1 MDGEKYAV
9 PITALPDGEL
19 IARLQAGDENIF
31 TQLVEHY
38 HASMVR
44 IAAIYVNE
52 FAIAEE
58 VVQDTWI
65 AILKGLDRFEGR
77 SSFKTWIFTILSNR
91 AKTRATRESRYV
103 PLELDDEPDDDNPHA
118 IHFNP
123 PGHPGANVWADDSIP
138 HRWESVP
145 ETQLLDHETRS
156 IIFRTIESLSP
167 NQQQVIRLRDV
178 DGFSAEEVCNMLQL
192 SESNQRV
199 LLHRARER
207 VRQALD
213 SYFAQE

>member
-1 MDGEKYAV
+1 MDGGKHAV
-9 PITALPDGEL
+9 TITTLPDGEL
-19 IARLQAGDENIF
+19 IARLRAGDESIF
-31 TQLVEHY
+31 AQLVEHY
-38 HASMVR
+38 NASMVR

-65 AILKGLDRFEGR
+65 AVLKGLDRFEGR

-91 AKTRATRESRYV
+91 AKTRATRENRYV
-103 PLELDDEPDDDNPHA
+103 PLELNDEPDDTDSGMPHFYPANHPHA
-118 IHFNP
+118 
-123 PGHPGANVWADDSIP
+123 GVWVDGYIP
-138 HRWESVP
+138 HKWENIP
-145 ETQLLDHETRS
+145 ETQLLGQETRG

-167 NQQQVIRLRDV
+167 NQQQVIRLRDI

>member
-1 MDGEKYAV
+1 MDGGKHAV
-9 PITALPDGEL
+9 TITTLPDNEL
-19 IARLQAGDENIF
+19 IARLRAGDENIF
-31 TQLVEHY
+31 AQLVEHY
-38 HASMVR
+38 NASMVR

-65 AILKGLDRFEGR
+65 AVLKGLDRFEGR

-91 AKTRATRESRYV
+91 AKTRATRENRYV
-103 PLELDDEPDDDNPHA
+103 PLELNDEPDDVDSGMP
-118 IHFNP
+118 HFNP
-123 PGHPGANVWADDSIP
+123 ANHPDAGVWANGWIP
-138 HRWESVP
+138 HAWENIP
-145 ETQLLDHETRS
+145 ETRLLGQETRS

-167 NQQQVIRLRDV
+167 NQQQVIRLRDI

>member
-9 PITALPDGEL
+9 PITTLPDREL
-19 IARLQAGDENIF
+19 IARLRAGEENTF
-31 TQLVEHY
+31 ARLVEHY
-38 HASMVR
+38 NASMVR

-52 FAIAEE
+52 FAVAEE

-65 AILKGLDRFEGR
+65 AVLKGLDRFEGR
-77 SSFKTWIFTILSNR
+77 SSFKTWLFTILSNR

-103 PLELDDEPDDDNPHA
+103 PLELSDEPDDASITPA
-118 IHFNP
+118 RFNP
-123 PGHPGANVWADDSIP
+123 ANHPEAGGWADGSAPQPWDSIP
-138 HRWESVP
+138 EAR
-145 ETQLLDHETRS
+145 LLGHETS
-156 IIFRTIESLSP
+156 GIIFRTIASLSP
-167 NQQQVIRLRDV
+167 SQQQVIRLRDV
-178 DGFSAEEVCNMLQL
+178 EGFSAEEVCNMLQL

>member
-1 MDGEKYAV
+1 MDGEKHAV
-9 PITALPDGEL
+9 PITALPDQVL
-19 IARLQAGDENIF
+19 IARLQAGDENAF
-31 TQLVEHY
+31 AQLVEHY
-38 HASMVR
+38 NASMVR
-44 IAAIYVNE
+44 IASIYVNE

-65 AILKGLDRFEGR
+65 AVLKGLDRFEGR

-91 AKTRATRESRYV
+91 AKTRATRENRYV
-103 PLELDDEPDDDNPHA
+103 PLELSDEPDDDSPNAVRFNPASHPYADSWAEGCVPHA
-118 IHFNP
+118 
-123 PGHPGANVWADDSIP
+123 
-138 HRWESVP
+138 WESIP
-145 ETQLLDHETRS
+145 ETQLLGRETRS

-178 DGFSAEEVCNMLQL
+178 DGFSAEEVCHMLQL

-213 SYFAQE
+213 TYFAQE

>member
-1 MDGEKYAV
+1 MDGEQRTA
-9 PITALPDGEL
+9 PITTLPDHEL
-19 IARLQAGDENIF
+19 IVRLRSGDETTF
-31 TQLVEHY
+31 ARLVEHY

-52 FAIAEE
+52 YTVAEE

-77 SSFKTWIFTILSNR
+77 SSLKTWIFTILSNR

-103 PLELDDEPDDDNPHA
+103 PLELNDEPDDDSSNA
-118 IHFNP
+118 VRFNP
-123 PGHPGANVWADDSIP
+123 AGHPDAGVWADGSIP
-138 HRWESVP
+138 HEWESIP
-145 ETQLLDHETRS
+145 ETQLLGQETRS
-156 IIFRTIESLSP
+156 IIFHTIESLSP

-199 LLHRARER
+199 LLYRARER

>member
-1 MDGEKYAV
+1 MDGEKYAAL
-9 PITALPDGEL
+9 TALPDDEL
-19 IARLQAGDENIF
+19 VARLRAGDESTF
-31 TQLVEHY
+31 AQLVEHY

-52 FAIAEE
+52 FAVAEE

-65 AILKGLDRFEGR
+65 AVLKGLDRFEGR

-103 PLELDDEPDDDNPHA
+103 PLEVSDERDDFDSAAPR
-118 IHFNP
+118 FNP
-123 PGHPGANVWADDSIP
+123 ANHPYAGGWADDNIPHPWDSIP
-138 HRWESVP
+138 
-145 ETQLLDHETRS
+145 ETRLLGQETS
-156 IIFRTIESLSP
+156 GVIFHTIESLSP

-178 DGFSAEEVCNMLQL
+178 EGFSADEVCNMLQL

>member
-1 MDGEKYAV
+1 MDGEKRAA
-9 PITALPDGEL
+9 PITTLPDSDL
-19 IARLQAGDENIF
+19 ITRLRAGDEAVF
-31 TQLVEHY
+31 AQLVEQY

-52 FAIAEE
+52 YAVAEE

-103 PLELDDEPDDDNPHA
+103 PLELNDEPEDSDSHAPHFYPTNHPHA
-118 IHFNP
+118 
-123 PGHPGANVWADDSIP
+123 GSWADGSAPHPWDDIP
-138 HRWESVP
+138 EAR
-145 ETQLLDHETRS
+145 LLGQETRS
-156 IIFRTIESLSP
+156 IIFRTIEALSP
-167 NQQQVIRLRDV
+167 NQQQVIRLRDI

-213 SYFAQE
+213 SYLAQE

>member
-1 MDGEKYAV
+1 VDG
-9 PITALPDGEL
+9 
-19 IARLQAGDENIF
+19 
-31 TQLVEHY
+31 
-38 HASMVR
+38 
-44 IAAIYVNE
+44 
-52 FAIAEE
+52 
-58 VVQDTWI
+58 
-65 AILKGLDRFEGR
+65 
-77 SSFKTWIFTILSNR
+77 
-91 AKTRATRESRYV
+91 
-103 PLELDDEPDDDNPHA
+103 
-118 IHFNP
+118 
-123 PGHPGANVWADDSIP
+123 SIP
-138 HRWESVP
+138 HMWEGIP
-145 ETQLLDHETRS
+145 ETQLLGQETRG

>member
-1 MDGEKYAV
+1 MDGEKHAV
-9 PITALPDGEL
+9 PITALPDQEL
-19 IARLQAGDENIF
+19 IARLQAGDEITF
-31 TQLVEHY
+31 TQLVDHY
-38 HASMVR
+38 NASMVR

-65 AILKGLDRFEGR
+65 AVLKGLDRFEGR

-103 PLELDDEPDDDNPHA
+103 PLDTSDEPDDQEGSGH
-118 IHFNP
+118 IHFITSGPNA
-123 PGHPGANVWADDSIP
+123 GVWADDSIP
-138 HRWESVP
+138 RPWESIP
-145 ETQLLDHETRS
+145 EAQLLGQETRS

-167 NQQQVIRLRDV
+167 HQQQVIRLRDV

-213 SYFAQE
+213 TYFAQE

>member
-1 MDGEKYAV
+1 MDGEKRAAA
-9 PITALPDGEL
+9 ITTLPDDEL
-19 IARLQAGDENIF
+19 IARLRAGDETTF
-31 TQLVEHY
+31 AQLVEHY
-38 HASMVR
+38 NASMVR

-52 FAIAEE
+52 FAVAEE

-65 AILKGLDRFEGR
+65 AVLKGLDRFEGR

-103 PLELDDEPDDDNPHA
+103 PLELSDEPDDSDGAMPR
-118 IHFNP
+118 FNP
-123 PGHPGANVWADDSIP
+123 ANHPYAGSWADGWVP
-138 HRWESVP
+138 HMWESVP
-145 ETQLLDHETRS
+145 ETQLLGQETRS
-156 IIFRTIESLSP
+156 IIFSTIEALSP

>member
-1 MDGEKYAV
+1 MDGEKHPAT
-9 PITALPDGEL
+9 ITTLPDHEL
-19 IARLQAGDENIF
+19 IARLRAGDEIIF
-31 TQLVEHY
+31 AQLVEHY
-38 HASMVR
+38 NASMVR

-65 AILKGLDRFEGR
+65 AVLKGLDRFEGR

-103 PLELDDEPDDDNPHA
+103 PLEVSDELDDSDNVMPHF
-118 IHFNP
+118 HP
-123 PGHPGANVWADDSIP
+123 PNTPYAGSWADGWAP
-138 HRWESVP
+138 HVWESVP
-145 ETQLLDHETRS
+145 EAQLLGQETRS

-178 DGFSAEEVCNMLQL
+178 EGFSAEEVCNMLQL

>member
-1 MDGEKYAV
+1 MDGEKHAV
-9 PITALPDGEL
+9 PIAALPDPEL
-19 IARLQAGDENIF
+19 IARLQAGDENTF
-31 TQLVEHY
+31 TQLVDHY
-38 HASMVR
+38 NASMVR

-65 AILKGLDRFEGR
+65 AVLKGLDRFEGR

-91 AKTRATRESRYV
+91 AKTRATRESRFV
-103 PLELDDEPDDDNPHA
+103 PLDTSDEPDDQEGSGH
-118 IHFNP
+118 IHFIAAGPNA
-123 PGHPGANVWADDSIP
+123 GGWADDSIP
-138 HRWESVP
+138 HLWESVP
-145 ETQLLDHETRS
+145 EAQLLGQETRS
-156 IIFRTIESLSP
+156 IIFHTIESLSP

-213 SYFAQE
+213 TYFAQE